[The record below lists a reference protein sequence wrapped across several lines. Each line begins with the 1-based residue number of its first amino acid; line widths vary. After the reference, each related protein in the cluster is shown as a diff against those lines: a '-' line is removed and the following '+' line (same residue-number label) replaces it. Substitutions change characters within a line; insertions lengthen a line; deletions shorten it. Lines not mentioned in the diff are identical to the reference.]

1 MSKIWGVSKCWRKEK
16 CTGSDSFVA
25 EMLTLTIDLW
35 YVTRFAEFL
44 SDERRSRLGIIASN
58 LDKKQPWSEP
68 EPLPVRLQSPPLL
81 KERQKTLPSPKPPPE
96 ERPPRT
102 PEMQKH
108 YFDKYYQHVDELYAS
123 SSQELEHAYVTS
135 PFFPSP
141 FIFDNPFESVY
152 NPQQLPFNP
161 SPYMTYSEPVYTWQN
176 SSPPRIPSNRLQYG
190 EYSYYYEDYSK
201 WQNSLPPR
209 IPSNQLQYGEYS
221 YYYED
226 YSNSNRESFPP
237 PTRPHTMP
245 PSSSTQLHDYF
256 NIFTY

>member
-1 MSKIWGVSKCWRKEK
+1 MSKCWRKEN

-44 SDERRSRLGIIASN
+44 SDERRSRLGIIASD

-68 EPLPVRLQSPPLL
+68 EPLPARLQSPPLL

-96 ERPPRT
+96 EGPPR
-102 PEMQKH
+102 PSEMQKH
-108 YFDKYYQHVDELYAS
+108 YYDKYYQHGDELYASS
-123 SSQELEHAYVTS
+123 SSQELEHAYATS
-135 PFFPSP
+135 PFLPSP
-141 FIFDNPFESVY
+141 SIFDNPFESEY
-152 NPQQLPFNP
+152 NPQRLPFNQWP
-161 SPYMTYSEPVYTWQN
+161 SQFSPYTNYSEPVYTWQN
-176 SSPPRIPSNRLQYG
+176 SS
-190 EYSYYYEDYSK
+190 
-201 WQNSLPPR
+201 PPR

-226 YSNSNRESFPP
+226 YSNSNRESYPP